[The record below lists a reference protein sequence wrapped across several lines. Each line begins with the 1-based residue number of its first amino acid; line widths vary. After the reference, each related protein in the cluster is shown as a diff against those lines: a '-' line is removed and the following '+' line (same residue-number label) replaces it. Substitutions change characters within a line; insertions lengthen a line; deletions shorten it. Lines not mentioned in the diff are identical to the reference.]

1 MKEDL
6 DNFLEA
12 KFMLQ
17 SLVEISISME
27 ISFEHFNDISICE
40 WIKKNESMFIKLF
53 KLPLRYCYVYKY
65 TDSVSDLWPKLVSL
79 AIKDDKTLE
88 TVITPFKFLPS
99 GELVFGRIPYEVKH
113 FDGSF
118 RFFKTL
124 IYCLH
129 PSMSA
134 KLLIT
139 DKLKCCFMDKL
150 WKIDPSLRG
159 LAEKI

>member
-17 SLVEISISME
+17 SLVEISMSME
-27 ISFEHFNDISICE
+27 MSFEHFNDISIRE
-40 WIKKNESMFIKLF
+40 WIEKNESMFIRLF
-53 KLPLRYCYVYKY
+53 KLPLRYCYCYKY
-65 TDSVSDLWPKLVSL
+65 TDGDLWPKLVSL

-88 TVITPFKFLPS
+88 TVIMPFKFLPS
-99 GELVFGRIPYEVKH
+99 GELVFGRIPYKANY

-124 IYCLH
+124 SYCLH

-150 WKIDPSLRG
+150 WKIDPSLRE
-159 LAEKI
+159 LAEKL

>member
-65 TDSVSDLWPKLVSL
+65 TDGDLWPKLVSL

-88 TVITPFKFLPS
+88 TVIMPFKFLPS
-99 GELVFGRIPYEVKH
+99 GELVFGRIPSEVKH

-124 IYCLH
+124 SYCLH
-129 PSMSA
+129 PSMST
-134 KLLIT
+134 KFLIT
-139 DKLKCCFMDKL
+139 DKIKCCFMDSL

-159 LAEKI
+159 LAEKL

>member
-40 WIKKNESMFIKLF
+40 WIKKNERMFIKLF

-79 AIKDDKTLE
+79 AIKDDGSLE
-88 TVITPFKFLPS
+88 TVITPFKLLPS
-99 GELVFGRIPYEVKH
+99 GKLVF
-113 FDGSF
+113 
-118 RFFKTL
+118 
-124 IYCLH
+124 
-129 PSMSA
+129 
-134 KLLIT
+134 
-139 DKLKCCFMDKL
+139 
-150 WKIDPSLRG
+150 W
-159 LAEKI
+159 